1 MELDDMKQ
9 RWHQSTEQ
17 TTKLNIE
24 KMIQHKSSSPVSAL
38 KNVFRKQI
46 MIMAVLPIML
56 ILTNLNNP
64 QAVFTSIL
72 FWSYVAFCCATVTF
86 AGYNYRIVRKMETM
100 TERVRANIEQQVTLL
115 EKRKRMELI
124 GLRIMLLIFI
134 ALTEI
139 VPYIQHYRMLD
150 YWHSL
155 PLSLRVSSYATL
167 VLVQYFINRRLSEQ
181 RVGRHIVYLKR
192 LVKEMR
198 D

>member
-1 MELDDMKQ
+1 
-9 RWHQSTEQ
+9 
-17 TTKLNIE
+17 
-24 KMIQHKSSSPVSAL
+24 
-38 KNVFRKQI
+38 
-46 MIMAVLPIML
+46 MAVLPIML